1 MTRPLGRLLR
11 DLSRCYVE
19 PEPDDGPVEAAE
31 RREHAARWVEIND
44 MLALADWLDGLAPS
58 RSNPAAYRARAAR
71 LRRLAAELGEG
82 R

>member
-1 MTRPLGRLLR
+1 MNTVRLSYRNPLGIQPVR
-11 DLSRCYVE
+11 DE
-19 PEPDDGPVEAAE
+19 PVGQFASE
-31 RREHAARWVEIND
+31 RAD
-44 MLALADWLDGLAPS
+44 MLALADWLDGLASS